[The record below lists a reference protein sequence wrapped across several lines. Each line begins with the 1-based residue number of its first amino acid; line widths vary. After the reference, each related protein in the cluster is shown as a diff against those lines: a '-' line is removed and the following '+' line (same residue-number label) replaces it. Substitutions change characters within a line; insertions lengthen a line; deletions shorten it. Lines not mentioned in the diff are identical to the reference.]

1 MTAGIM
7 ANLNTDWVIPVIRNN
22 KGNERVP
29 TFLGGCVYIDV
40 REDRLYEE
48 QYETLLRSLLDEP
61 ILPVP
66 PLGKNPFETIKQFT
80 NQKFFPSA
88 EKYVSPAPK
97 GRVTF
102 DYSNNNGRYCIGSAE
117 LMFETRWSKA
127 SDRNI
132 HLLTDPSS
140 IHTVAVVKDKKEIA
154 EIADAHI
161 YDGSSRIRRPNVGQI
176 AVLQNA
182 NGFWAAIKIL
192 RIRDDTRNDDCD
204 EVSFDYV
211 IQTNGTPCFIG

>member
-1 MTAGIM
+1 MWHSTTGA
-7 ANLNTDWVIPVIRNN
+7 ARIPH
-22 KGNERVP
+22 
-29 TFLGGCVYIDV
+29 LGGKHPIRPMSTSQRQARRRHNQRGDPLIDSS
-40 REDRLYEE
+40 
-48 QYETLLRSLLDEP
+48 Q
-61 ILPVP
+61 PVQ
-66 PLGKNPFETIKQFT
+66 NRRATSIKQFT
-80 NQKFFPSA
+80 NQKFFPSS

-132 HLLTDPSS
+132 HLLNDPSS

-154 EIADAHI
+154 EIADARI
-161 YDGSSRIRRPNVGQI
+161 YDGSSKIRRPNVGQI